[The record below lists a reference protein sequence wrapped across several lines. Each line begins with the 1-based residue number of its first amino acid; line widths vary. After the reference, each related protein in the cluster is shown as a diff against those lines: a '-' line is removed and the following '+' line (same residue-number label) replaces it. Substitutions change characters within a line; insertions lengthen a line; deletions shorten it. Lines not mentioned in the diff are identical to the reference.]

1 MLILFLLNVVLK
13 CLYLTAESVS
23 HDEPFTIY
31 HAQLSFG
38 ELVGYLKNYNNPPLF
53 EIILH
58 GWIKVFGISELAV
71 RVLPMLFSSA
81 SVIWIYLIGRDFY
94 TTRVALLSSLLF
106 TFSSMQIWYAHDCRV
121 YSLFLLLTLISFYLF
136 FTLLK
141 QGSLSRKLSAGL
153 VIVNA
158 LLIYAHYFG
167 LFVWLLQ
174 GIILL
179 AFHFRNKKLLL
190 RFMGIM
196 LGSSLLYL
204 PQVLSLYE
212 RFSDSA
218 AKGTWLKAPVGLESL
233 YNMVWSFS
241 NAPVISVLC
250 IALLLAALV
259 KFLVLAKQQKMQEPV
274 LYLCIWF
281 IVPFLGMFLLSY
293 KIPMF
298 LDRYLIYITPAFYLL
313 LALSLSFLLPGK
325 KAFYTGAVFLTA
337 GFLLSAS
344 LNPSKKRDVRETVD
358 FITSRKDRT
367 TLVLICPPE
376 FMTTFA
382 YYYKRDYFRQTETGS
397 EYGRLIRLL
406 EEDQVMF
413 INAMSPGL
421 LQKASQYKRII
432 YLDAAADFTFPG
444 NHIKDDLFKN
454 YTLKE
459 EAFRPELFHIYVFET
474 GKAQKQAQAYFPLMT
489 QMRADGTGFEL

>member
-1 MLILFLLNVVLK
+1 MKPLKGYIPLLILFLLNVVLK
-13 CLYLTAESVS
+13 CIYLTAEPVS

-31 HAQLSFG
+31 HAQFG
-38 ELVGYLKNYNNPPLF
+38 FSELVGYLKNYNNPPLF

-58 GWIKVFGISELAV
+58 FWTKVFGISELSV
-71 RVLPMLFSSA
+71 RVLPMLFSSV
-81 SVIWIYLIGRDFY
+81 SVVFIYAIGRDFFN
-94 TTRVALLSSLLF
+94 TRVALLASLLF
-106 TFSSMQIWYAHDCRV
+106 TFSTMQIWYAHDCRV

-141 QGSLSRKLSAGL
+141 ESSLSLKWSLTLL
-153 VIVNA
+153 VVQA

-174 GIILL
+174 GIIVL
-179 AFHFRNKKLLL
+179 AFHFRNKKRLL
-190 RFMGIM
+190 RFTGIM
-196 LGSSLLYL
+196 LGASLLYL

-218 AKGTWLKAPVGLESL
+218 GKGTWLKPPSGLESL
-233 YNMVWSFS
+233 YNMIWSFS
-241 NAPVISVLC
+241 NAPVIAVLC
-250 IALLLAALV
+250 IALLLAALL
-259 KFLVLAKQQKMQEPV
+259 KFLVFAKQQEVNRPV
-274 LYLCIWF
+274 VYLCIWF
-281 IVPFLGMFLLSY
+281 VFPFLAMFLLSY

-325 KAFYTGAVFLTA
+325 KAFYTGSIILIA
-337 GFLLSAS
+337 GFVFSAS
-344 LNPSKKRDVRETVD
+344 YNPTKKRAVRETVE
-358 FITSRKDRT
+358 FVISRKDPA

-382 YYYKRDYFRQTETGS
+382 YYYRRDYFQQAESGS

-406 EEDQVMF
+406 EEDQVFF

-421 LQKASQYKRII
+421 LQRASRYKRII
-432 YLDAAADFTFPG
+432 YLDAGADFTFPG
-444 NHIKDDLFKN
+444 NHIKDDLLKH

-459 EAFRPELFHIYVFET
+459 EAFQPELFHMYVLET
-474 GKAQKQAQAYFPLMT
+474 DSHRLIS
-489 QMRADGTGFEL
+489 R

>member
-1 MLILFLLNVVLK
+1 MKLLKGYTPLLILFLLNVVLK
-13 CLYLTAESVS
+13 CIYLTAEPVS

-31 HAQLSFG
+31 HAQFG
-38 ELVGYLKNYNNPPLF
+38 FSELVGYLKNYNNPPLF

-58 GWIKVFGISELAV
+58 FWIKLFGISEGSV

-81 SVIWIYLIGRDFY
+81 SVVFIYLIGRDFFN
-94 TTRVALLSSLLF
+94 TRVALLASLLF
-106 TFSSMQIWYAHDCRV
+106 TFSTMQIWYAHDCRV

-141 QGSLSRKLSAGL
+141 EGSLSGKRSLL
-153 VIVNA
+153 LLIINA

-179 AFHFRNKKLLL
+179 AFHFRNKKLWL
-190 RFMGIM
+190 RFTGIM
-196 LGSSLLYL
+196 LGASLLYL
-204 PQVLSLYE
+204 PQVFSLYE

-218 AKGTWLKAPVGLESL
+218 GNGTWLKPPSGPESL
-233 YNMVWSFS
+233 YNMIWSFS
-241 NAPVISVLC
+241 NAPVIAVLC

-259 KFLVLAKQQKMQEPV
+259 KFLVFAKQEQVKRPAV
-274 LYLCIWF
+274 YLCIWF
-281 IVPFLGMFLLSY
+281 VLPFLAMFLLSY

-313 LALSLSFLLPGK
+313 LAVSLSFLLPGK
-325 KAFYTGAVFLTA
+325 KAFYTGSILLVA
-337 GFLLSAS
+337 GFLVSAS
-344 LNPSKKRDVRETVD
+344 FNPTKKRAVRETVD
-358 FITSRKDRT
+358 FVMSRKDPGT
-367 TLVLICPPE
+367 VVLICPPE

-382 YYYKRDYFRQTETGS
+382 YYYQRDYFQQAEVGS

-406 EEDQVMF
+406 EEDQVF
-413 INAMSPGL
+413 FVNGMSPGL
-421 LQKASQYKRII
+421 LQKTSQYKRIV
-432 YLDAAADFTFPG
+432 YLDAGADFTFPG
-444 NHIKDDLFKN
+444 NHIKEELLKN

-459 EAFRPELFHIYVFET
+459 EAFQPELFHIYVLET
-474 GKAQKQAQAYFPLMT
+474 DCVMESP
-489 QMRADGTGFEL
+489 

>member
-1 MLILFLLNVVLK
+1 MKLLKGYTPLLILFLLNVVLK
-13 CLYLTAESVS
+13 CLYLTTESVS
-23 HDEPFTIY
+23 HDEPFTMY
-31 HAQLSFG
+31 HAQFSFS

-53 EIILH
+53 ELILH
-58 GWIKVFGISELAV
+58 AWIKVFGISELSV

-81 SVIWIYLIGRDFY
+81 SVIWIYLIGRDFFN
-94 TTRVALLSSLLF
+94 TRVAVLASLLF
-106 TFSSMQIWYAHDCRV
+106 TFSTMQIWYAHDCRV

-141 QGSLSRKLSAGL
+141 QGSLFRKLSL
-153 VIVNA
+153 VLVLVNV

-174 GIILL
+174 GLILL
-179 AFHFRNKKLLL
+179 AFHARHKKLLL
-190 RFMGIM
+190 HFTGMM

-218 AKGTWLKAPVGLESL
+218 AKGTWLKPPSGLESL
-233 YNMVWSFS
+233 YNMIWSFS
-241 NAPVISVLC
+241 NAPVIAVLC
-250 IALLLAALV
+250 ITLLLAALA
-259 KFLVLAKQQKMQEPV
+259 KFLILAKHQKLQEPV

-281 IVPFLGMFLLSY
+281 IVPFFGMFLLSY

-313 LALSLSFLLPGK
+313 LAVSLSFLLPGK
-325 KAFYTGAVFLTA
+325 KAFYTGSVLLIA
-337 GFLLSAS
+337 GFLFSAS
-344 LNPSKKRDVRETVD
+344 LNPSKKRAVRETVD
-358 FITSRKDRT
+358 FIISRKDPA

-382 YYYKRDYFRQTETGS
+382 YYYKRGYFQQTERGS
-397 EYGRLIRLL
+397 EYGRLIHLL
-406 EEDQVMF
+406 EDDQVFF

-421 LQKASQYKRII
+421 LQKANQYKRII

-444 NHIKDDLFKN
+444 NHIKDGLLKN

-459 EAFRPELFHIYVFET
+459 EAFQPELFHIYVLET
-474 GKAQKQAQAYFPLMT
+474 GKST
-489 QMRADGTGFEL
+489 TERR